1 MTWRWGQHSMRANLH
16 DPRSAEDMAAWI
28 ARPIQNLGELLSGRE
43 VFTGAELAAS
53 DALAREEIDQ
63 AVAFAEASPEPEPAI
78 LLAAVYAPHAAHVEP
93 AERGTREYGLRPG
106 AERGHGQEME
116 RIPRSS

>member
-1 MTWRWGQHSMRANLH
+1 
-16 DPRSAEDMAAWI
+16 MAAWI
-28 ARPIQNLGELLSGRE
+28 ARDPIQNLGELLSGRE

-93 AERGTREYGLRPG
+93 AERGTRELTFAQALNEAMVR
-106 AERGHGQEME
+106 EMADS
-116 RIPRSS
+116 RSS